1 MTLLSWIMV
10 TLIGGYQ
17 LWSSLKFRSAKPSTT
32 KLSFCN
38 NKKRDFLL
46 NIVFIVASLDK
57 IMIFLEPIYLI
68 HNVTKWPLLCLACVC
83 YCQQLLSTDSCM
95 LVEITSHVLK
105 LHSVGVRK
113 YNSPAWYCIYCI
125 FGSNFNLFFLQLYKT
140 RDDKYLLDMQRVT
153 GPQLL
158 FLEFCAAFLT
168 SLRVL

>member
-1 MTLLSWIMV
+1 
-10 TLIGGYQ
+10 
-17 LWSSLKFRSAKPSTT
+17 
-32 KLSFCN
+32 
-38 NKKRDFLL
+38 
-46 NIVFIVASLDK
+46 
-57 IMIFLEPIYLI
+57 
-68 HNVTKWPLLCLACVC
+68 
-83 YCQQLLSTDSCM
+83 M

-105 LHSVGVRK
+105 MHSVGVRK

-168 SLRVL
+168 NLRVL